1 MENNQSSTQGPRL
14 LWLLLVTY
22 TSVILLANWFDIRLI
37 SIVGLATDAG
47 TIIFPFT
54 FLLAD
59 LITEVY
65 GYKYARRAIWTGFLF
80 NFVFIGYS
88 QLVIHLPSPS
98 YALDSNLNFDKLL
111 GFNSRVIVASTLSYL
126 CAEPLNSYLMA
137 KLKLKTLG
145 KYMSLRFVLSTLIA
159 SGIDSFLFGSMAFAS
174 IMPLQELI
182 KFNASMWLIKVS
194 IEILGLPIS
203 VILAQKL
210 KRYEKLD
217 TYDEET
223 NFSLFSLEAS
233 YKAQNN
239 KYAGQ

>member
-1 MENNQSSTQGPRL
+1 MENNQSGTQGPRL

-137 KLKLKTLG
+137 KLKLKTSG
-145 KYMSLRFVLSTLIA
+145 KYMPLRFVLSTLIA

-194 IEILGLPIS
+194 VEILGLPIS

-217 TYDEET
+217 TYDEGT
-223 NFSLFSLEAS
+223 DFSLFSLEAS
-233 YKAQNN
+233 YKVQNN
-239 KYAGQ
+239 KYDGL